1 MEAQTTETTGHI
13 APIMK
18 TPARLHVY
26 NAQGPRDTAYIVAD
40 RSGLRQLAEALKNA
54 ANSAVGMETLKL
66 FAADG
71 HAYEV
76 MITCDIAEEEWQ
88 ATELPYAVKSH
99 VPSVRSI
106 NDYLAVKKELNDDRT
121 IVS

>member
-1 MEAQTTETTGHI
+1 MEAQTTEITGHI

-26 NAQGPRDTAYIVAD
+26 NARGPRDTAYIVAD
-40 RSGLRQLAEALKNA
+40 RAGLRQLAEALKNA
-54 ANSAVGMETLKL
+54 ANSAVGMETIKL

-71 HAYEV
+71 HEYEV
-76 MITCDIAEEEWQ
+76 MITCDITEEEWQ
-88 ATELPYAVKSH
+88 ATELPYAVKAQ

-106 NDYLAVKKELNDDRT
+106 TDYLAVKKELHDDRT
-121 IVS
+121 ILS

>member
-1 MEAQTTETTGHI
+1 MEAQTIETTGYI

-26 NAQGPRDTAYIVAD
+26 NARGPRDTAYIVAD
-40 RSGLRQLAEALKNA
+40 RLGLRQLAEALKNA
-54 ANSAVGMETLKL
+54 ANSAVGIETIKL

-71 HAYEV
+71 HEYEV

-88 ATELPYAVKSH
+88 VAELPYAAKSQ
-99 VPSVRSI
+99 VPNMRSI
-106 NDYLAVKKELNDDRT
+106 HDYIAVKKELHDDRT

>member
-13 APIMK
+13 TPIMK

-40 RSGLRQLAEALKNA
+40 RPGLRQLAEALKNA

-71 HAYEV
+71 HEYEI
-76 MITCDIAEEEWQ
+76 MITCDITEEEWQ
-88 ATELPYAVKSH
+88 AAELPYAVKSQ

-106 NDYLAVKKELNDDRT
+106 TDYLAVKKELNDDRT

>member
-26 NAQGPRDTAYIVAD
+26 NAHGPRDTAYIVAD
-40 RSGLRQLAEALKNA
+40 RAGLRQLAEALKNA
-54 ANSAVGMETLKL
+54 ANSAVGMETLRL

-71 HAYEV
+71 HEYEV
-76 MITCDIAEEEWQ
+76 MITCDVAEEEWQ
-88 ATELPYAVKSH
+88 TTALPYTKSQ
-99 VPSVRSI
+99 VPGVRSI
-106 NDYLAVKKELNDDRT
+106 QDYLAVKKELDDDRA
-121 IVS
+121 IPS

>member
-88 ATELPYAVKSH
+88 ATELPYAVKSY

>member
-40 RSGLRQLAEALKNA
+40 RAGLRQLAEALKNA
-54 ANSAVGMETLKL
+54 ANSAVGMETIKL

-71 HAYEV
+71 HEYEV
-76 MITCDIAEEEWQ
+76 MITCDIDEEEWQ
-88 ATELPYAVKSH
+88 TTALPYTKSQM
-99 VPSVRSI
+99 PGVRSI
-106 NDYLAVKKELNDDRT
+106 QDYLAVKKELYDDRT
-121 IVS
+121 IIS

>member
-1 MEAQTTETTGHI
+1 MDAQTTETTGHI

-54 ANSAVGMETLKL
+54 ANSAVGMETLRL

-71 HAYEV
+71 HEYEV

-88 ATELPYAVKSH
+88 ATELPYAAKSQI
-99 VPSVRSI
+99 PSVRSI
-106 NDYLAVKKELNDDRT
+106 NDYLTVKKELNDDRT
-121 IVS
+121 ITS

>member
-54 ANSAVGMETLKL
+54 ANSAVGMETLRL

-71 HAYEV
+71 HEYEV

-88 ATELPYAVKSH
+88 ATELPYAAKSQI
-99 VPSVRSI
+99 PSVRSI
-106 NDYLAVKKELNDDRT
+106 NDYLTVKKELNDDRT
-121 IVS
+121 IIS

>member
-13 APIMK
+13 ASIMK

-26 NAQGPRDTAYIVAD
+26 NARGPRDTAYIVAD

-54 ANSAVGMETLKL
+54 ANSAVGMETIKL

-71 HAYEV
+71 HEYEV
-76 MITCDIAEEEWQ
+76 MITCDVAEEEWQ
-88 ATELPYAVKSH
+88 TTDLPYTKSQI
-99 VPSVRSI
+99 PRVRSI

-121 IVS
+121 IIS

>member
-26 NAQGPRDTAYIVAD
+26 NARGPRDTAYIVAD

-54 ANSAVGMETLKL
+54 ANSAVGMETIKL

-71 HAYEV
+71 HEYEV

-88 ATELPYAVKSH
+88 TTELPYAEKSQ

-106 NDYLAVKKELNDDRT
+106 NDYLAVKKELDNDRT

>member
-26 NAQGPRDTAYIVAD
+26 NARGPRDTAYIVAD
-40 RSGLRQLAEALKNA
+40 RPGLRQLAEALKNA
-54 ANSAVGMETLKL
+54 ANSAVGMETIKL

-88 ATELPYAVKSH
+88 ATELPYAVKSY

>member
-26 NAQGPRDTAYIVAD
+26 NARGPRDTAYIVAD
-40 RSGLRQLAEALKNA
+40 RAGLRQLAEALKNA
-54 ANSAVGMETLKL
+54 ANSAVGMETLRL

-71 HAYEV
+71 HEYEV
-76 MITCDIAEEEWQ
+76 MITCDVTEQEWRTT
-88 ATELPYAVKSH
+88 ALPYTKSQ
-99 VPSVRSI
+99 VPGVRSI
-106 NDYLAVKKELNDDRT
+106 QDYIAVKKELDDDRA
-121 IVS
+121 IPS